1 MAPRDGLLGAARL
14 ALRVA
19 LRAIAIAA
27 TRRCRRTGLVVRR
40 RFEFTPSSDSY
51 SAAVFKFC
59 KLAPRDGFE
68 PPTNGL
74 TVRRSTTELPG
85 NAEEA
90 RIVGKPRTEV
100 KESGVRRW
108 CGTRRALPSSR
119 YNLNFCTSRE
129 GELDRVVSHVAR
141 PAGHEIIEPFAIVRK
156 QRARGF

>member
-85 NAEEA
+85 NSEEA
-90 RIVGKPRTEV
+90 RIVEKAAPQV
-100 KESGVRRW
+100 KD
-108 CGTRRALPSSR
+108 AKSSR
-119 YNLNFCTSRE
+119 Y
-129 GELDRVVSHVAR
+129 
-141 PAGHEIIEPFAIVRK
+141 
-156 QRARGF
+156 